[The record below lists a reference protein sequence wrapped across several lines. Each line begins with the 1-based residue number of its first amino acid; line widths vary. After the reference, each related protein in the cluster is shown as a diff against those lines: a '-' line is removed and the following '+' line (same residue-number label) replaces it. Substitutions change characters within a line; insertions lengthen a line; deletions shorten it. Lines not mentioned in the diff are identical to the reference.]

1 MIEMNNNLIKSAM
14 DYQKMIEDG
23 KQTAPKLDEVYKIK
37 NLQPSQHKIRR
48 IPMIIQAVIGIISGF
63 TYIYYS

>member
-1 MIEMNNNLIKSAM
+1 MIEMNNNLIKTEM

-37 NLQPSQHKIRR
+37 NL
-48 IPMIIQAVIGIISGF
+48 
-63 TYIYYS
+63 